1 MTTIN
6 SSSGLYNYAETEY
19 LEYIDGSYN
28 RSSFLELENWLIQ
41 NDVSY
46 QIFLKNHASPFT
58 MEYYLDKFPPYSI
71 NTSNNI
77 SISTFSVPDTTNQN
91 NDSQYS
97 QYSQYSQDSSLN
109 FYLGFELSP
118 ENNNQNSNIEITF
131 DYSLFDAT
139 FICVGGGGG
148 GGGCGS
154 NAGTGGGGGG
164 IAFLTTDVSS
174 NCIYSINVGAGGSY
188 GGLNNNGNSG
198 GDSSIYENNENG
210 YCLCHCTGGGGGLYT
225 TNTQDTLITGNGGYC
240 NIYLNEQTNNTFGFG
255 GMGGLGMGEFGTT
268 PQIIETNTNELY
280 GSYSIFYNSVAG
292 DSCTNGMLS
301 LPIPK
306 ELNYFIDSS
315 FSGGGNGG
323 TTTYIPSN
331 NYKGS
336 GGYGGVSSYNSS
348 NGENGVVYCYFTY
361 PQTRSQYNELIQNY
375 NNWVAPINF
384 AWNNFMVILYFY
396 KRFFYIVNTENYEFI
411 DDVYEKYGAQV
422 ESMIQQFEY
431 EIIQKI
437 NPLINSLFEKD
448 DVLKDRIVDIKT
460 YQETFFR
467 IAYEDYKE
475 SFQKEYQESIAA
487 YFYETNNSIDE
498 TNVFLKYITQKIKN
512 KK

>member
-46 QIFLKNHASPFT
+46 QLFLKNHASPFN

-91 NDSQYS
+91 NDSQN
-97 QYSQYSQDSSLN
+97 SQYSQDSSLN
-109 FYLGFELSP
+109 FYLGFELTL
-118 ENNNQNSNIEITF
+118 ENNDQSNGNIQLTF

-148 GGGCGS
+148 GSDGGS
-154 NAGTGGGGGG
+154 GGGGGG
-164 IAFLTTDVSS
+164 IASFETDLSS
-174 NCIYSINVGAGGSY
+174 NYIYSINVGGGGHY
-188 GGLNNNGNSG
+188 GLLNTNGANG
-198 GDSSIYENNENG
+198 GDTYIYEGNENG

-225 TNTQDTLITGNGGYC
+225 TNSQNTSITGNGGYC
-240 NIYLNEQTNNTFGFG
+240 KTYFNKQTNNTFGFG
-255 GMGGLGMGEFGTT
+255 GMGGLGVSELGNSTQQFESYNSTLGT
-268 PQIIETNTNELY
+268 Y
-280 GSYSIFYNSVAG
+280 GSYFIYYNNIAG

-301 LPIPK
+301 LVIPK

-315 FSGGGNGG
+315 FSGGGAGAGG
-323 TTTYIPSN
+323 TNEYIPSN
-331 NYKGS
+331 LFKGAGGSS
-336 GGYGGVSSYNSS
+336 GGSSYNSS

-361 PQTRSQYNELIQNY
+361 PQTRSQSNILIQNY
-375 NNWVAPINF
+375 NKWVAPINF

-411 DDVYEKYGAQV
+411 DNVYDKYGAQV

-431 EIIQKI
+431 EIIQQI
-437 NPLINSLFEKD
+437 SPLINSLCEKD
-448 DVLKDRIVDIKT
+448 GVLKQRIADIT
-460 YQETFFR
+460 NYQETFFR
-467 IAYEDYKE
+467 IAYEEYGE
-475 SFQKEYQESIAA
+475 SFQKAYQESIAA
-487 YFYETNNSIDE
+487 YFYEYNNSLDE

-512 KK
+512 KE